1 MKYLK
6 FLYLLVVTLCLAGC
20 GTIKSDRTYSPEVNR
35 FYMSDLVYLGETE
48 IEVSYSSYFGLFKKI
63 HTVNGKD
70 YDSSQK
76 KYAYL
81 DDEGFKTFGLKKA
94 TSKVLEQF
102 PEGRYFKVVR
112 RTKTKERLF
121 LGAETQVKAIVRVY
135 KYKN

>member
-1 MKYLK
+1 MKHLK
-6 FLYLLVVTLCLAGC
+6 FLYPLVVTLLLASC
-20 GTIKSDRTYSPEVNR
+20 GTVRNDRTYGPEVNR
-35 FYMSDLVYLGETE
+35 FYMNDLVYLGETE

-63 HTVNGKD
+63 HTVNGKE

-76 KYAYL
+76 KHAYL
-81 DDEGFKTFGLKKA
+81 DSESFKAFGLNKA
-94 TSKVLEQF
+94 TYKVLEQF
-102 PEGRYFKVVR
+102 PEGRYFKIVR

>member
-6 FLYLLVVTLCLAGC
+6 FLYLSVVTLLLASC
-20 GTIKSDRTYSPEVNR
+20 GTVKSDHTYSPEVNR

-48 IEVSYSSYFGLFKKI
+48 IEVSYSSYFGLFKKL
-63 HTVNGKD
+63 HTVNGKE

-81 DDEGFKTFGLKKA
+81 GSESFKAYGLNKA
-94 TSKVLEQF
+94 TYKVLEQF

-121 LGAETQVKAIVRVY
+121 LGAETQVKALIRVY
-135 KYKN
+135 TYKN